1 MFDVGVAVIDITPP
15 AGLSMAGFGARTQ
28 PAIGAHDRLT
38 ARAVAVGDTAIVVAD
53 VLGIHEAMS
62 ARIRERCCLPA
73 DNVIVAAVHNHG
85 GPASMAGRAGHG
97 ADPAYLERLESACVG
112 AIDAAVV
119 NQQKAEMTIGM
130 GGDPDVARNRRH
142 PGGPVDRALPVLRI
156 RTLDGAMLAVITS
169 YACHP
174 VVLGADNLLWTA
186 DYPHYV
192 RSGIEAAYPGA
203 TALFLTGCT
212 GDVNTG
218 HSAQASL
225 SLGANAERSFA
236 TAERLGRRIADAAL
250 RAPEAPVGPDIGVGN
265 AHVLLEFARRETEPL
280 PVLAARWRAESATD
294 PARAELLR
302 YWIEWAEASAAITDP
317 APWPGR
323 VTLLNWGGVALVA
336 LPGEI
341 FAETGLSIRAA
352 LEGGPAFVFSY
363 ADGTP
368 GYIPPAS
375 EFRHGG
381 YEVDEAHRY
390 FGLPASFAPGSA
402 EALADTAKAL
412 LAAAKPLQAAN

>member
-1 MFDVGVAVIDITPP
+1 MFDVGVAVVDITPP
-15 AGLSMAGFGARTQ
+15 AGLAMAGFAARTQ
-28 PAIGAHDRLT
+28 PATGAHDRLT
-38 ARAVAVGDTAIVVAD
+38 ARAIAVGDTAIVVAD

-73 DNVIVAAVHNHG
+73 DNVIVAALHNHG

-97 ADPAYLERLESACVG
+97 ADPAYLAKLESACIA
-112 AIDAAVV
+112 AIDAAVA
-119 NQQKAEMTIGM
+119 NQQKAEMTIGT

-156 RTLDGAMLAVITS
+156 RKQDGAMLAVITS

-186 DYPHYV
+186 DYPHFV
-192 RSGIEAAYPGA
+192 RRDIEAAYPGA
-203 TALFLTGCT
+203 TVLFLTGCT
-212 GDVNTG
+212 GDANTG

-236 TAERLGRRIADAAL
+236 TAERLGRHIAEAAL
-250 RAPEAPVGPDIGVGN
+250 QAPEAPVGPDIGVGN
-265 AHVLLEFARRETEPL
+265 AHVLLGFERREKEPL
-280 PVLAARWRAESATD
+280 PVLAARWRAESAAD
-294 PARAELLR
+294 PTRAALLQ
-302 YWIEWAEASAAITDP
+302 YWIEWAESNAEITDP
-317 APWPGR
+317 PPWPGR
-323 VTLLNWGGVALVA
+323 VTLLNWGGVAMVA

-341 FAETGLSIRAA
+341 FAETGLSVRAA
-352 LEGGPAFVFSY
+352 LQGAPAFVFSY

-368 GYIPPAS
+368 GYIPPVS
-375 EFRHGG
+375 EYGHGG

-402 EALADTAKAL
+402 EALADAATTL
-412 LAAAKPLQAAN
+412 LAAARPLQAAR

>member
-1 MFDVGVAVIDITPP
+1 MLEVGVGIVDITPP
-15 AGLSMAGFGARTQ
+15 AGLAMAGFGARIQ
-28 PAIGAHDRLT
+28 PAIGAHDGLSV
-38 ARAVAVGDTAIVVAD
+38 RAVAVGDTAIVVAD

-62 ARIRERCCLPA
+62 ARIRARCCLPA
-73 DNVIVAAVHNHG
+73 DNVIVAALHNHG
-85 GPASMAGRAGHG
+85 GPASMLGRAGRG
-97 ADPAYLERLESACVG
+97 ADPAYLARLESACVE
-112 AIDAAVV
+112 AIDTAVAAR
-119 NQQKAEMTIGM
+119 QPATMSIGM

-142 PGGPVDRALPVLRI
+142 PGGPVDRAVPVLRI
-156 RTLDGAMLAVITS
+156 RRQDGTMLAVITS

-186 DYPHYV
+186 DYPHFV
-192 RSGIEAAYPGA
+192 RTRIEAAYPGA
-203 TALFLTGCT
+203 VAVFLTGCT

-236 TAERLGRRIADAAL
+236 TAERLGNRIAEAAL
-250 RAPEAPVGPDIGVGN
+250 EAPAAPVGLDIGVGN
-265 AHVLLEFARRETEPL
+265 AAVWLGFERREKEPL
-280 PVLAARWRAESATD
+280 PALAARWRAESQAD
-294 PARAELLR
+294 PARAVLLD
-302 YWIEWAEASAAITDP
+302 YWIEWAENNADIVDP
-317 APWPGR
+317 QPWPGR
-323 VTLLNWGGVALVA
+323 VTLLDWGGVPIVA

-341 FAETGLSIRAA
+341 FAETALTIRAA
-352 LEGGPAFVFSY
+352 LGERPAFVLSY

-402 EALADTAKAL
+402 EALADAAKAL
-412 LAAAKPLQAAN
+412 LAAAEPGLSRR